1 MRLQVSH
8 VVASVFGLGLAVA
21 GIAAQRAAPARDLDA
36 EIRAAIQSAK
46 TAAGEDF
53 AGTLVR
59 TCLLPQSGGENT
71 TDTVPAY
78 VTNPARA
85 PARATWYAEPAK
97 VFDNLYFVGGRVHS
111 AWALTTTDGIILI
124 DTIYPYNSEELIVG
138 GLQKLGLDPKSIKY
152 VIISHAHGDHIGGA
166 EMLQTRYGARVVMG
180 APDWD
185 LVAKYPNRYKTM
197 APKRDIV
204 ATDGMKI
211 TLGDRTVT
219 TWLTP
224 GHTPGTLSYTFT
236 VLDRGKPVNVVYSG
250 GTAFNFV
257 NNTPDPGIRNFQT
270 YIDSQ
275 KHIAAKAAETGAT
288 VLLSNHSEF
297 DNAVNKNRMLAGRAN
312 GPHPYEVGADGVQ
325 RYFRVM
331 QGCARAAQLRLEQAK
346 GSLVLNPIAATSGTG
361 ISNVALI
368 NRDEIRVLRV
378 DVAPNGVRNVHSHDD
393 MQYHL
398 FIPTAAGMQFE
409 SDSVAPVQ
417 MAAWQAQFIKGGTK
431 HTFKNTSS
439 STVTIVEIFVKK

>member
-1 MRLQVSH
+1 MISAVF
-8 VVASVFGLGLAVA
+8 VVGCAAAVLA
-21 GIAAQRAAPARDLDA
+21 QQSKPARNIDA

-46 TAAGEDF
+46 TAAGQDF
-53 AGTLVR
+53 TGTLVR
-59 TCLLPQSGGENT
+59 TCLLPQSGGANT
-71 TDTVPAY
+71 TDNPPAF
-78 VTNPARA
+78 VTKPESA
-85 PARATWYAEPAK
+85 PARAAWYAEPAK
-97 VFDNLYFVGGRVHS
+97 VFDNLYFVGGKVHS
-111 AWALTTTDGIILI
+111 AWALTTSDGIILI

-138 GLQKLGLDPKSIKY
+138 GLQKLGLDPRSIKY

-166 EMLQTRYGARVVMG
+166 EMLQTRYAARVVMG

-204 ATDGMKI
+204 ATDGMKV
-211 TLGDRTVT
+211 TLGGQTVT

-257 NNTPDPGIRNFQT
+257 NNTPDPGIRNFQI

-275 KHIAAKAAETGAT
+275 ARIAAKAAETGAT

-297 DNAVNKNRMLAGRAN
+297 DNAVNKNRMLAGRGD
-312 GPHPYEVGADGVQ
+312 GPHPYDVGAEGVQ

-331 QGCARAAQLRLEQAK
+331 QGCARAAQLRLEK
-346 GSLVLNPIAATSGTG
+346 V
-361 ISNVALI
+361 
-368 NRDEIRVLRV
+368 
-378 DVAPNGVRNVHSHDD
+378 
-393 MQYHL
+393 
-398 FIPTAAGMQFE
+398 E
-409 SDSVAPVQ
+409 S
-417 MAAWQAQFIKGGTK
+417 
-431 HTFKNTSS
+431 
-439 STVTIVEIFVKK
+439 KK